1 METGIISLIGFSAG
15 LLTTI
20 SFLPQVIKTW
30 KLKKTED
37 ISFLMYLILAVGIF
51 LWLVYGIFITDLP
64 IIIANSISFVL
75 TSIILVFKMRY
86 G

>member
-51 LWLVYGIFITDLP
+51 LWLVWSEPLEVDT
-64 IIIANSISFVL
+64 
-75 TSIILVFKMRY
+75 
-86 G
+86 